1 MLRKYNRSPKAKGLQ
16 LESEWLVITHLS
28 IFQTCCNV
36 MNKLHL
42 SIMSRY
48 KTFHRNQYT
57 NIFLGNFLNI
67 EENNS
72 WTIQC
77 HSYEIFQ
84 VNALIGVL
92 PFSDWPCWG
101 SRTVYI
107 KCRFFSLIRELMKK
121 WLALEMKEL
130 CNFTFIRNLWISF
143 IIICQPDCF
152 HISSREMFI
161 SL

>member
-1 MLRKYNRSPKAKGLQ
+1 MLRKCNRSPKAKGLQ
-16 LESEWLVITHLS
+16 LESEWLVITCLFFKHAACYE
-28 IFQTCCNV
+28 QTAS
-36 MNKLHL
+36 L

-48 KTFHRNQYT
+48 RTFHRNQYT
-57 NIFLGNFLNI
+57 NIFLGHFFNI

-101 SRTVYI
+101 SRTVYT

-152 HISSREMFI
+152 HISSREKFI